1 MPGSDLRL
9 LLDAAVAAGEIACR
23 HFHTDHA
30 VWEKDAGQGPVTEAD
45 LEVDRMLRARLT
57 GARPDYGW
65 MSEESED
72 EPGSRLA
79 RPCTFVVDPIDG
91 TRAFTEGHR
100 TWAHSLA
107 VVAAGQV
114 TAAVVYLPMLQRLF
128 TAERGGGARL
138 NDRPLHASQRE
149 RLMGADIL
157 AAHPTL
163 EAAHWPGG
171 LPPVTRHF
179 RSSLAYRLSLVGQGR
194 FDAMLTL
201 RDSWEWD
208 IAAGSLIAEEAGA
221 RVSDRTGRPLVFNSL
236 RRQAS
241 GVVCASP
248 GVHGEMI
255 ERLNA
260 RATI

>member
-45 LEVDRMLRARLT
+45 LEVDRMLRSRLT
-57 GARPDYGW
+57 EARPDYGW

-72 EPGSRLA
+72 EPDIRLSRH
-79 RPCTFVVDPIDG
+79 RTFVVDPIDG

-107 VVAAGQV
+107 VTEAGRV

-128 TAERGGGARL
+128 AAERGGGATL
-138 NDRPLHASQRE
+138 NDRPLRASRRE
-149 RLMGADIL
+149 SLMGADIL

-163 EAAHWPGG
+163 EAVHWPGG

-221 RVSDRTGRPLVFNSL
+221 VATDRAGVPLSFNSP
-236 RRQAS
+236 RRQS
-241 GVVCASP
+241 RGIVCAAP
-248 GVHGEMI
+248 AVHGEI
-255 ERLNA
+255 IARLNQEA
-260 RATI
+260 PG